1 MAFEENEMLVT
12 VKDVAE
18 RLNDLGIKYMVTGSF
33 AMSAYAKARTTMDID
48 VVLEIS
54 STDAK
59 RFERRF
65 LGDYYVDELSIVNA
79 DRHKSMFN
87 IINNATLIKVDC
99 IVRKKDPFEVE
110 KFARRRLSESGG
122 VEFWVI
128 GKEDLILS
136 KLKWAAQSHS
146 ERQFEDIRNLLEA
159 RTDEDAIR
167 NLVLAMGL
175 EDVWKAFEEWK
186 IRVTK

>member
-12 VKDVAE
+12 MKDVAE

-65 LGDYYVDELSIVNA
+65 VGDYYVDELSIVNA
-79 DRHKSMFN
+79 DRHQSMPPDW
-87 IINNATLIKVDC
+87 IGSRHT
-99 IVRKKDPFEVE
+99 
-110 KFARRRLSESGG
+110 G
-122 VEFWVI
+122 VCQP
-128 GKEDLILS
+128 GQLCC
-136 KLKWAAQSHS
+136 
-146 ERQFEDIRNLLEA
+146 
-159 RTDEDAIR
+159 RT
-167 NLVLAMGL
+167 
-175 EDVWKAFEEWK
+175 
-186 IRVTK
+186 

>member
-1 MAFEENEMLVT
+1 MAFEENEMLAT
-12 VKDVAE
+12 MKDVAE

-54 STDAK
+54 SNDAK
-59 RFERRF
+59 RFEKRF
-65 LGDYYVDELSIVNA
+65 LGDYYVDALSIVNA
-79 DRHKSMFN
+79 DRHQSMFN
-87 IINNATLIKVDC
+87 IINNSTLIKVDC

-110 KFARRRLSESGG
+110 KFARRRPYEIGG

-128 GKEDLILS
+128 GKDDLILS

-159 RTDEDAIR
+159 GTDEGAIKS
-167 NLVLAMGL
+167 LVSVMGL

-186 IRVTK
+186 IRIAK